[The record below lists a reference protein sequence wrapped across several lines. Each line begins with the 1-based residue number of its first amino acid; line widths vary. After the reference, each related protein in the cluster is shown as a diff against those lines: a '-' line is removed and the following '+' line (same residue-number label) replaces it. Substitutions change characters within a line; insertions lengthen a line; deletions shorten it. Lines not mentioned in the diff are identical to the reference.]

1 MRTHLKLPLHCVLFT
16 RQSNMPPRTN
26 ACATCRKKRI
36 KCDAT
41 LPECLMC
48 IKFGRQCPGP
58 GNGPIIIDMTKPNVR
73 KSRNSKKTQEGV
85 EVQSDMSMYY
95 LPELRQGLAMPISQ
109 RHAMSQLFYDRFLVY
124 FTSSGES
131 DDILNRLTWLH
142 RLPVLATDGSNDA
155 LALALYATA
164 SAFSGM
170 KTRNISQIQDS
181 CNIYGKAL
189 QTHSRM
195 IRSKK
200 PVTLHTVST
209 SVLLSIFEAMN
220 ATSATAYREHVSG
233 AARMIQLAGPEYC
246 QYGILCQLYFHIRTQ
261 MAFVYLTTHKK
272 EDELVPVELVLRE
285 NLFYEKIPIF
295 QRLVTF
301 ITRLSEI
308 YIGIDEGKANQAH
321 ALNLEIYMEVKNGI
335 DELWQEFRETYET
348 KGRTIQWENE
358 QGATMYHS
366 PFTALSIAFF
376 ATAHNLFHI
385 LAPHL
390 TVSYLDFTDHF
401 QKVLD
406 ASAFLR
412 AFKIGC
418 AYMRLAAPLYL
429 VALHAPKQSQRHT
442 AILYF
447 EEWKKIGMGGIS
459 ALALDGIA
467 ARSPEYRQRLSA
479 TGRRRRSIQY
489 PTMDMCDR
497 TRDLED
503 YADQVQQDS
512 SIPSVMLPEGTRIP
526 IAPL

>member
-1 MRTHLKLPLHCVLFT
+1 
-16 RQSNMPPRTN
+16 MPPRTN
-26 ACATCRKKRI
+26 ACAICRKKRI

-58 GNGPIIIDMTKPNVR
+58 GNGPIIIDMSTKAR
-73 KSRNSKKTQEGV
+73 SKKAKAKTYPNEMIANTS
-85 EVQSDMSMYY
+85 ELALHY
-95 LPELRQGLAMPISQ
+95 LPELMWGLTMPISQ
-109 RHAMSQLFYDRFLVY
+109 RNALSELFYDRFLVY
-124 FTSSGES
+124 FTTSGETE
-131 DDILNRLTWLH
+131 DILNRLTWLH
-142 RLPVLATDGSNDA
+142 RLPLMATDGSNDA

-170 KTRNISQIQDS
+170 KTRNIAQIQDA

-200 PVTLHTVST
+200 VITLHTIST

-233 AARMIQLAGPEYC
+233 AARMIQLTGAEYC
-246 QYGILCQLYFHIRTQ
+246 QYGIMCQLYFHIRTQ
-261 MAFVYLTTHKK
+261 MAFVYLTTRKK
-272 EDELVPVELVLRE
+272 EEEIVPVEYVLRE

-301 ITRLSEI
+301 ITQLSEI
-308 YIGIDEGKANQAH
+308 YVGLDEETSEGGH
-321 ALNLEIYMEVKNGI
+321 ALNLGTYMEVKDGMG
-335 DELWQEFRETYET
+335 ELWQEFTETYEQ
-348 KGRTIQWENE
+348 KGRMIQWENE
-358 QGATMYHS
+358 QGAIMYYS
-366 PFTALSIAFF
+366 PFTALTIAFF
-376 ATAHNLFHI
+376 ATANNLFHI

-390 TVSYLDFTDHF
+390 TVTYLDFTDHY

-406 ASAFLR
+406 AAAFLR

-429 VALHAPKQSQRHT
+429 VALHAPQERQRT
-442 AILYF
+442 MAILYF
-447 EEWKKIGMGGIS
+447 EEWRNIGMGGIS
-459 ALALDGIA
+459 ALALNSIA
-467 ARSPEYRQRLSA
+467 ARSPEYRRWKLA
-479 TGRRRRSIQY
+479 AEGRRRSIKF
-489 PTMDMCDR
+489 PTMDMCDQ
-497 TRDLED
+497 TRDLEG

-526 IAPL
+526 IAPP